1 MPEKDNVQP
10 EQEEKK
16 ELTVDD
22 LETIAGGEAA
32 EEEFGTKIDEAGDVK
47 GIET

>member
-1 MPEKDNVQP
+1 MPEKEDVQP

-16 ELTVDD
+16 ELTVED
-22 LETIAGGEAA
+22 LDTVAGGTA